1 MNRPRSGERRT
12 RCGVCGGEMVANHCE
27 PCGRRII
34 TGHLDAAI
42 AALDRAEL
50 AGQAHLYKAD
60 GRVVRIRQ

>member
-1 MNRPRSGERRT
+1 
-12 RCGVCGGEMVANHCE
+12 MVANHCE

-34 TGHLDAAI
+34 IGHLDAAI

-60 GRVVRIRQ
+60 GRVVRIRQQRAAIQRLRSELE